1 MITFIASSICL
12 LLGYWLGYW
21 YRGEKASQQTGA
33 VDFASRGGIYLEPRG
48 GHDTNPFDAQ
58 DKPQSR

>member
-21 YRGEKASQQTGA
+21 YRGEKAAQQGVQPTASGVFLPGFIIGLVVA
-33 VDFASRGGIYLEPRG
+33 AAFALVLFGGG
-48 GHDTNPFDAQ
+48 
-58 DKPQSR
+58 